1 MEDNC
6 AQDVELSLDSLVQEN
21 KEEVLDEERLEKS
34 LKEKQTEILKK
45 LKDYRRKNGA
55 DILWFL
61 FWCIVLGGDIY
72 VKYKIWTEETIFRS
86 IIYYVLAIISLLGI
100 IYKLSDLSKNRK
112 MKIDS
117 RFDLSIIEDDIF
129 LEEIKGLM
137 PEIQDFVLW
146 FLEGNKLGIEDELY
160 WDMKRNLLDIIK
172 DMAEALEKND
182 GVLLHDATAYG
193 LSKYLELFLPEVEK
207 E

>member
-1 MEDNC
+1 MEIN
-6 AQDVELSLDSLVQEN
+6 ELNQALNL
-21 KEEVLDEERLEKS
+21 
-34 LKEKQTEILKK
+34 IFI
-45 LKDYRRKNGA
+45 DYMVFQKRNN
-55 DILWFL
+55 
-61 FWCIVLGGDIY
+61 V
-72 VKYKIWTEETIFRS
+72 
-86 IIYYVLAIISLLGI
+86 
-100 IYKLSDLSKNRK
+100 
-112 MKIDS
+112 
-117 RFDLSIIEDDIF
+117 
-129 LEEIKGLM
+129 EEIKGLM